1 MPRKSLTG
9 ALIAATLLLP
19 AAARAE
25 MDFRPRPIDRLP
37 AGAISLRD
45 AASRDAAA
53 KQLPPGYSHV
63 VLVAW
68 PRLAAEQIEK
78 TPGTAAKF
86 AQMFGSVILAGV
98 EQDPS
103 TGLNRLA
110 RVGIGHIMRSEN
122 QVRIIR
128 PGDSALSFIGSQVL
142 ASGEKELDKIQII
155 ARYDTAVL
163 LESPAVLL
171 RGGAHRA
178 MRVRH
183 FIWTSAAQGGL
194 ASVVWAVDDAGAAGP
209 QVVDQQFVQLL
220 ADATDDRLLS
230 VDPKQFSFIG
240 APGPTAFAMARLP
253 AGAQLTAS
261 PELLRLAAAPRYD
274 QQTLPQLAQALAA
287 AVAGQ

>member
-1 MPRKSLTG
+1 MPRTSPTGVLIVAILLTSPG
-9 ALIAATLLLP
+9 WS
-19 AAARAE
+19 RGE

-37 AGAISLRD
+37 AADLSLRNP
-45 AASRDAAA
+45 AQ

-68 PRLAAEQIEK
+68 PRLAPEQAEK

-98 EQDPS
+98 EQDPA
-103 TGLNRLA
+103 TGRHRLA
-110 RVGIGHIMRSEN
+110 RVGIGHIVRGEGSA
-122 QVRIIR
+122 RIIR
-128 PGDSALSFIGSQVL
+128 PGDGGLSFIGSQVL
-142 ASGEKELDKIQII
+142 SSGEKELDKIQVI

-171 RGGAHRA
+171 RGGVHRA

-194 ASVVWAVDDAGAAGP
+194 ASVVWAVDDQGPAGP

-220 ADATDDRLLS
+220 SDSTDDRLLS
-230 VDPKQFSFIG
+230 VDPTQFSFIG

-253 AGAQLTAS
+253 AGAQLAAS
-261 PELLRLAAAPRYD
+261 PELLRLATTPRYD
-274 QQTLPQLAQALAA
+274 QQTLPLLAQALAA